1 MFELMEGKELEE
13 KYNEMT
19 LEQEGEII
27 LQLTPRERVE
37 HQEMTEFYQVQ
48 ASVTGQGM
56 EIRSEMIQERAK

>member
-13 KYNEMT
+13 EYSEMT
-19 LEQEGEII
+19 PEQEEEII
-27 LQLTPRERVE
+27 SQLMPRERVE

-56 EIRSEMIQERAK
+56 EIRSEMIQERAR